1 MDNGVEKVKP
11 VANTISIREVYE
23 KGSQL
28 KRPEYRIAYYMIY
41 LTGGRVSEVT
51 QLRVRD
57 IEYVHDRDNR
67 LIAIFSLITE
77 KRKDHPTR
85 MIPVIYYDPTLP
97 DDCENNYEY
106 ENKMIRSIIAFTK
119 PMLIEEK
126 IFRIPKY
133 NKLTNYFR
141 RNIVLKVD
149 GIFKGKVVKGLIYKM
164 HPHYL
169 RHCRITHMRKLYG
182 FDAIDLKQFAGWT
195 STKMTDIYLHL
206 GYKNL
211 VEKMVKYG

>member
-1 MDNGVEKVKP
+1 MDSGVEKVKP
-11 VANTISIREVYE
+11 VADTIKIREVYE

-28 KRPEYRIAYYMIY
+28 KKPEYRIAYYMIY

-57 IEYVHDRDNR
+57 IEFVHDRDNR

-77 KRKDHPTR
+77 KKKDHPLR
-85 MIPVIYYDPTLP
+85 KIPVIYDDPNIP
-97 DDCENNYEY
+97 EQYEY
-106 ENKMIRSIIAFTK
+106 EKKMMRSIRAFIK
-119 PMLIEEK
+119 PMLVEEK
-126 IFRIPKY
+126 IFRIKKY

-149 GIFKGKVVKGLIYKM
+149 GRFKGKVVEGLNYKM

-169 RHCRITHMRKLYG
+169 RHCRITHMRELYG

-211 VEKMVKYG
+211 VDKMVKYG